1 MRRINERSMTRIE
14 EVDEEDDEEIVDLIE
29 MFREWGKALRENGE
43 DNRSSSVRHKP
54 RR

>member
-1 MRRINERSMTRIE
+1 MTRIE

-29 MFREWGKALRENGE
+29 MFREWGNKPH
-43 DNRSSSVRHKP
+43 VRMVKTKEFQVFDIRP